1 METKQSPKTPKFIDA
16 FGDVEMDVEGTMA
29 TDWLKLQCSGVQC
42 ACATHP
48 CGMTGGPLWMQLGRR
63 EARPD

>member
-29 TDWLKLQCSGVQC
+29 TDWLKLQCSAVQC
-42 ACATHP
+42 SGAP
-48 CGMTGGPLWMQLGRR
+48 VPLT
-63 EARPD
+63 PVV